1 MLLLHASYN
10 HMFITSLI
18 RNHNKCNRIKN
29 NKKFQII
36 VLCFNNNYRLY
47 LLNCRQNY
55 NKYSVHILSSRGGL
69 IWEGGLDE
77 ELRRLSMLV
86 IQTSLI
92 YEFMTIILNRY
103 SAFT

>member
-1 MLLLHASYN
+1 
-10 HMFITSLI
+10 MFITSLI
-18 RNHNKCNRIKN
+18 RNHNKCHRIKN

-36 VLCFNNNYRLY
+36 VLCFNNHYRLY

-55 NKYSVHILSSRGGL
+55 DKYSVHILSSRG
-69 IWEGGLDE
+69 ELDE
-77 ELRRLSMLV
+77 ELGRLSMLV

-92 YEFMTIILNRY
+92 YEFMTKILNRY